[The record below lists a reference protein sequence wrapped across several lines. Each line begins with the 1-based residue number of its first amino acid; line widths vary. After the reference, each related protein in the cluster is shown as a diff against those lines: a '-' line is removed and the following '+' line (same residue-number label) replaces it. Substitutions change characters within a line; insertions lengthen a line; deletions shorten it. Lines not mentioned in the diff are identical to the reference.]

1 MRLPLLLPLSL
12 LVAGALAG
20 CTNGNG
26 AMPAKPQ
33 ASAPSNA
40 PSSGSPVMKPQGTA
54 LKDFPAVDLGGL
66 GHEERQTFARIANE
80 EICPCDCPKSFGA
93 CLQAGTRCEPAVIL
107 GNWMAEQLRQGAAPD
122 ALAQQVAQEI
132 AGGFATQQKTIET
145 QGFASKG
152 SANAPI
158 TIVEY
163 ADFECP
169 HCKIASAVVDQVV
182 KAHPGKVRLIY
193 KHFPLSFH
201 PMAKRAAAA
210 AEAAGNQGRF
220 WEMHDAIFATQNML
234 DEGLI
239 LGHAKAIGL
248 DIARFQ
254 KDWDDPATVAKVEAS
269 RREGQSLGVEGTP
282 AFFVNGRPFHL
293 SRTPDAFAL
302 RLSMEDARA
311 SSSCE

>member
-1 MRLPLLLPLSL
+1 MRETFSFLLPLI
-12 LVAGALAG
+12 VAALLAG

-33 ASAPSNA
+33 AAPAS
-40 PSSGSPVMKPQGTA
+40 PSSSGSPVLKPQGSA
-54 LKDFPAVDLGGL
+54 LTDFPAVDLSGL
-66 GHEERQTFARIANE
+66 GAEERQTFARIANE
-80 EICPCDCPKSFGA
+80 EICPCDCPKTFGA

-107 GNWMAEQLRQGAAPD
+107 GNWLADQLRQGAPPD
-122 ALAQQVAQEI
+122 ALAQAVAQEI
-132 AGGFATQQKTIET
+132 AGGFASQPKTIET
-145 QGFASKG
+145 QGFATKG

-169 HCKIASAVVDQVV
+169 HCKVASAVVDHVV
-182 KAHPGKVRLIY
+182 KANPSKVRVVY

-234 DEGLI
+234 DDDLI
-239 LGHAKAIGL
+239 RGHAKAIGL
-248 DIARFQ
+248 DVARFE
-254 KDWDDPATVAKVEAS
+254 KDWNDAATAAKVEAS

-282 AFFVNGRPFHL
+282 AFFINGRPFHL
-293 SRTPDAFAL
+293 ARTPDAFAL
-302 RLSMEDARA
+302 RLSMEEARA